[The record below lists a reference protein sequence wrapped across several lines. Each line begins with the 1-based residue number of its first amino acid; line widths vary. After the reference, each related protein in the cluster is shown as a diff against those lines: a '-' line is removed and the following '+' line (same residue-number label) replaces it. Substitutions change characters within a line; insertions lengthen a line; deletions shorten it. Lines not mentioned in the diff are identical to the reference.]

1 MSRFYV
7 DKFLYQVERR
17 PPGCWP
23 AYETDPAALVTR
35 WEDEYG
41 RRLGTSNRVERT
53 TWLSFTDAERAA
65 LVEHDYVALF
75 EMGAHFFL
83 TLTIYVIALYD
94 EDYAAVGGPLSFQ
107 REYAAKLS
115 HWLGQPYPTVA
126 L

>member
-1 MSRFYV
+1 MSRYYV
-7 DKFLYQVERR
+7 NKFLYQVDGDPELLA
-17 PPGCWP
+17 
-23 AYETDPAALVTR
+23 AYKADPAALVTH

-53 TWLSFTDAERAA
+53 TWLSFSDGERQA

-83 TLTIYVIALYD
+83 TLTIMIALYD
-94 EDYAAVGGPLSFQ
+94 EDYAAATGPLSFQ
-107 REYAAKLS
+107 REYATKLS
-115 HWLGQPYPTVA
+115 HWLGQDYPPVA